1 MLRQAR
7 DGGWSASIGGKVPP
21 RVMPALVTPF
31 TRDGEP
37 DLEAHL
43 FNLSALWERGVR
55 GFLIAGS
62 TGEGPYLETG
72 ERRLLVRAARELLEE
87 AFLICG
93 AASETLRGAV
103 AQAEEVSAAGADALL
118 ALTPTSLA
126 RGNSAAVRGF
136 YEELAQAS
144 SLPVMLYSVP
154 SYTAYELPVELAV
167 ELAGQHNMAGM
178 KDSGGQPVRIARLI
192 EEAPKEFL
200 VYAGAS
206 AAVALSL
213 AAGAYGA
220 ITASANYVP
229 ELVMEVVEAD
239 SAPQAAPA
247 QARLR
252 ELAGVVEAH
261 RIPGVKAAAEAAGLR
276 PGHPRRPLQR
286 LKGPQAT
293 EIHRAMAAY
302 LARARPR

>member
-1 MLRQAR
+1 MEAK
-7 DGGWSASIGGKVPP
+7 IPP

-31 TRDGEP
+31 TRDGEL

-43 FNLSALWERGVR
+43 YNLSALWERGLR

-62 TGEGPYLETG
+62 TGEGPYLEPG
-72 ERRLLVRAARELLEE
+72 ERHLLVTTARGLLED

-93 AASETLRGAV
+93 VASETLRGAV
-103 AQAEEVSAAGADALL
+103 AQTEEAAAAGADALL

-136 YEELAQAS
+136 YQELAQAS
-144 SLPVMLYSVP
+144 PQPLMLYSVP
-154 SYTAYELPVELAV
+154 SYTAYDLPIELAA
-167 ELAGQHNMAGM
+167 ELAGERNVAGM
-178 KDSGGQPVRIARLI
+178 KDSGGQPVRIARLV

-206 AAVALSL
+206 VAVALSM

-229 ELVMEVVEAD
+229 ELVIEVVEAD
-239 SAPQAAPA
+239 STPQAAQA

-252 ELAGVVEAH
+252 ELSEVVEAH

-286 LKGPQAT
+286 LKGPQST

>member
-1 MLRQAR
+1 
-7 DGGWSASIGGKVPP
+7 
-21 RVMPALVTPF
+21 MPALVTPF

-43 FNLSALWERGVR
+43 YNLSALWERGVR

-62 TGEGPYLETG
+62 TGEGPYLEPG
-72 ERRLLVRAARELLEE
+72 ERHLLVTAARELFED

-93 AASETLRGAV
+93 VASETLRRAV
-103 AQAEEVSAAGADALL
+103 AQTEEAAAAGADALL

-126 RGNSAAVRGF
+126 RGYSVAVRGF
-136 YEELAQAS
+136 YQELAQAS
-144 SLPVMLYSVP
+144 PLPLMLYSVP
-154 SYTAYELPVELAV
+154 SYTAYDLPIELAV
-167 ELAGQHNMAGM
+167 ELAGERNVAGM
-178 KDSGGQPVRIARLI
+178 KDSGGQPVRIARLV
-192 EEAPKEFL
+192 EGAPKEFL

-206 AAVALSL
+206 SAVALSM

-220 ITASANYVP
+220 ITASANYVA
-229 ELVMEVVEAD
+229 ELVIEVVEAD
-239 SAPQAAPA
+239 STPQAAQA

-252 ELAGVVEAH
+252 ELSEVVEAH
-261 RIPGVKAAAEAAGLR
+261 RIPGVKAATEAAGLR

-286 LKGPQAT
+286 LKGPQST

>member
-1 MLRQAR
+1 
-7 DGGWSASIGGKVPP
+7 
-21 RVMPALVTPF
+21 MPALVTPF

-43 FNLSALWERGVR
+43 YNLSALWERGVR

-62 TGEGPYLETG
+62 TGEGPYLEPG
-72 ERRLLVRAARELLEE
+72 ERHLLVRTTRELLED

-93 AASETLRGAV
+93 VASETLRGAV
-103 AQAEEVSAAGADALL
+103 AQAEEAAAAGADALL
-118 ALTPTSLA
+118 VLTPTSLA

-136 YEELAQAS
+136 YQELAQAS
-144 SLPVMLYSVP
+144 PLPLMLYSVP
-154 SYTAYELPVELAV
+154 SYTAYDLPIELAV
-167 ELAGQHNMAGM
+167 ELAGHRNVAGM
-178 KDSGGQPVRIARLI
+178 KDSGGQPVRIARLV
-192 EEAPKEFL
+192 EQAPKEFL
-200 VYAGAS
+200 VYGGAS
-206 AAVALSL
+206 AAVALSM

-229 ELVMEVVEAD
+229 ELVIEVVEAD
-239 SAPQAAPA
+239 SAPHAAQA

-252 ELAGVVEAH
+252 ELSEVVEAH
-261 RIPGVKAAAEAAGLR
+261 RIPGVKAAVEAAGLR

-286 LKGPQAT
+286 LKGPQST